1 MIEVITTFMVQ
12 FIGILPGIIC
22 IILILNLCAFLLWG
36 GR

>member
-1 MIEVITTFMVQ
+1 MIEVITTFMIQ
-12 FIGILPGIIC
+12 FIGILPAVIC